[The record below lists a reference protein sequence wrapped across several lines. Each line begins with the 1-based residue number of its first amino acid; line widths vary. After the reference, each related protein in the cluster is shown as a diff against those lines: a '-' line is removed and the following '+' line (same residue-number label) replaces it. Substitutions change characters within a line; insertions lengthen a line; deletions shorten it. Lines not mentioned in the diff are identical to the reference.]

1 MFNEVIASIKSLQMA
16 KDKLITTTTIP
27 NFTLKDVN
35 RYKISSKHVETLSK
49 SMARTGRN
57 LQPILVSSDGV
68 VVDGQHRFMGYK
80 AAKKINKDVTLYY
93 IKSTYSWEDDKDQLL
108 DTLSTLNTETE
119 TWRIKDWVNFYATTG
134 NQHYVNLMNL
144 WENDYPDLNLSA
156 IAQITHA
163 KYLGGN
169 ISNMIK
175 KGHYEYTFTVDK
187 KYLLDEISSLRQEE
201 AYFAHRGFMSA
212 VLAMAT
218 DPTFDAKRL
227 FRKIRATLGN
237 LDPQSGQGAWEGY
250 LCKLYNKS
258 YRGKRL
264 VPRAKA
270 Y

>member
-1 MFNEVIASIKSLQMA
+1 MEMK
-16 KDKLITTTTIP
+16 KDKLIHTTEIP

-35 RYKISSKHVETLSK
+35 RYKINSSHVDSLSK
-49 SMARTGRN
+49 SIARTGRN
-57 LQPILVSSDGV
+57 LQPILVSSDNV
-68 VVDGQHRFMGYK
+68 IVDGQHRFIGYK
-80 AAKKINKDVTLYY
+80 EAKKTNKDVTLYY
-93 IKSTYSWEDDKDQLL
+93 IKSSMSWSDNKEEF
-108 DTLSTLNTETE
+108 LSVLSVLNTETE
-119 TWRIKDWVNFYATTG
+119 TWGIKDWVNFYATTG
-134 NQHYVNLMNL
+134 NDNYISLLAM

-156 IAQITHA
+156 IAQFTHK

-175 KGHYEYTFTVDK
+175 KGHYEYAFDKDK
-187 KYLLDEISSLRQEE
+187 KYLLDQIASLRQEE
-201 AYFAHRGFMSA
+201 SYFAHRGFMSA
-212 VLAMAT
+212 VLAMST

-227 FRKIRATLGN
+227 FRKIRSTLGM

-264 VPRAKA
+264 VPRARA